1 MILFEKR
8 IALYVITY
16 SSAIYLIVTS
26 LKAFCYL
33 QIDIETEIRELISYD
48 EYLRP
53 TTETIS
59 SYAIQHS
66 RKRVLVLMNG
76 QMRGGEIA
84 WNSLQKYVL
93 DYYDADLAYIGPP
106 LNRSGVEKN
115 VVKRM
120 KMLWEY
126 EDPEDWATY
135 FVRPKHRE
143 TDLLTLRSICLFREI
158 HTSDQFLGGVKL
170 NNTCRHPGSAG
181 MLLAYRRL
189 ALEKVIEN
197 DLNSKYDWIIYT
209 RTDYLYLCHP
219 PRLDALM
226 GNFIYIPRGEEY
238 GGITDRLHYIPGKLI
253 SKALNITNNILS
265 DPFSWLFP
273 LREGANLEQL
283 LATYYAAE
291 KILFRK
297 FRHVAFTVRTEEDP
311 SSWSLGFKHSI
322 LQKFRLSPKYKK
334 EIINAVK
341 TCSVVQCK
349 LTQD

>member
-1 MILFEKR
+1 
-8 IALYVITY
+8 
-16 SSAIYLIVTS
+16 
-26 LKAFCYL
+26 
-33 QIDIETEIRELISYD
+33 
-48 EYLRP
+48 
-53 TTETIS
+53 
-59 SYAIQHS
+59 
-66 RKRVLVLMNG
+66 MNG

-253 SKALNITNNILS
+253 SKALNVTNNILS

-349 LTQD
+349 FTQD

>member
-1 MILFEKR
+1 MILFKKR

-59 SYAIQHS
+59 SYATQHS

-170 NNTCRHPGSAG
+170 NNTCTHPGSAG
-181 MLLAYRRL
+181 MLLAYRRF
-189 ALEKVIEN
+189 
-197 DLNSKYDWIIYT
+197 SDW
-209 RTDYLYLCHP
+209 LYC
-219 PRLDALM
+219 
-226 GNFIYIPRGEEY
+226 N
-238 GGITDRLHYIPGKLI
+238 K
-253 SKALNITNNILS
+253 
-265 DPFSWLFP
+265 
-273 LREGANLEQL
+273 
-283 LATYYAAE
+283 
-291 KILFRK
+291 
-297 FRHVAFTVRTEEDP
+297 
-311 SSWSLGFKHSI
+311 
-322 LQKFRLSPKYKK
+322 
-334 EIINAVK
+334 
-341 TCSVVQCK
+341 
-349 LTQD
+349 